1 MFLKSTKT
9 RLLLL
14 LTFFFF
20 SISFGQVSK
29 ETITLIFK
37 KSNYNVEDI
46 KGKRNANQCLNYSE
60 WDSFFTTLFYPN
72 NDKTE
77 DTLRINASANKL
89 FFEFKW
95 FNSDK
100 KTKGILHKGDVV
112 EVAYDKGFP
121 EFTVLNRASKMY
133 DLNLE
138 QQLNLHIPVI
148 KSVNIEAEGYGKYK
162 KAKKLFQEDLKLF
175 YEDLKPKLAN
185 LLANGQISEEVY
197 QAQLNYTKFYSLV
210 QVEDS
215 NLKDYNEE
223 LKTESLIVLQ
233 PYLEFLDAF
242 VKREME
248 IKQIEKKVTNAN
260 IKHGNKTINKVH
272 LKSSDAEDKF
282 NKIEASPLFSTQAK
296 EYLLYD
302 ALNGI
307 AKTSPEKLSEYLN
320 RFKNYSTDTKLID
333 GFQKAFL
340 IDYEALKKVSD
351 QVILLDENK
360 NQITLEKVFG
370 QHKGKGIYVDF
381 WASWCGPC
389 RTALPKS
396 RELHNEYKD
405 IVFLYL
411 STDTNYEA
419 WLKAN
424 KYEKLE
430 QNSYFILN
438 KKADYL
444 KSLEINFIPRYIMY
458 NQESVLIDK
467 NAPRPESPE
476 IKTALNTFNSHN

>member
-1 MFLKSTKT
+1 MLIKSTKT

-14 LTFFFF
+14 LTFFCF

-37 KSNYNVEDI
+37 KSSYNVDDI
-46 KGKRNANQCLNYSE
+46 KGKRNANQSLNYSE

-72 NDKTE
+72 NNKKE
-77 DTLRINASANKL
+77 DTLKITPSADKL

-95 FNSDK
+95 SNSDK

-121 EFTVLNRASKMY
+121 EFTVLNRVTKMY

-138 QQLNLHIPVI
+138 QQLNLHIPAI

-162 KAKKLFQEDLKLF
+162 KANKHFQEELKLF

-223 LKTESLIVLQ
+223 LKSESLIVLQ
-233 PYLEFLDAF
+233 PYREFLDAF
-242 VKREME
+242 VKREMDV
-248 IKQIEKKVTNAN
+248 IQIEKKVDFASTR
-260 IKHGNKTINKVH
+260 KGKTETKKATFKYTDYH
-272 LKSSDAEDKF
+272 DSF
-282 NKIEASPLFSTQAK
+282 NKIESSTLFSGKTK
-296 EYLLYD
+296 EYLLYVT
-302 ALNGI
+302 LNDI
-307 AKTSPEKLSEYLN
+307 AKNNPEKLSEYLN
-320 RFKNYSTDTKLID
+320 RFKDYSTDTKLID

-340 IDYEALKKVSD
+340 IDYESLKKVSD
-351 QVILLDENK
+351 KVILLDENK
-360 NQITLEKVFG
+360 NQITLEKVLE

-444 KSLEINFIPRYIMY
+444 KSLEINFIPRYLIY

-476 IKTALNTFNSHN
+476 IKAALNTIRAN

>member
-1 MFLKSTKT
+1 
-9 RLLLL
+9 
-14 LTFFFF
+14 
-20 SISFGQVSK
+20 
-29 ETITLIFK
+29 
-37 KSNYNVEDI
+37 
-46 KGKRNANQCLNYSE
+46 
-60 WDSFFTTLFYPN
+60 
-72 NDKTE
+72 
-77 DTLRINASANKL
+77 
-89 FFEFKW
+89 
-95 FNSDK
+95 
-100 KTKGILHKGDVV
+100 
-112 EVAYDKGFP
+112 
-121 EFTVLNRASKMY
+121 
-133 DLNLE
+133 
-138 QQLNLHIPVI
+138 
-148 KSVNIEAEGYGKYK
+148 
-162 KAKKLFQEDLKLF
+162 
-175 YEDLKPKLAN
+175 
-185 LLANGQISEEVY
+185 
-197 QAQLNYTKFYSLV
+197 
-210 QVEDS
+210 
-215 NLKDYNEE
+215 
-223 LKTESLIVLQ
+223 
-233 PYLEFLDAF
+233 
-242 VKREME
+242 ME
-248 IKQIEKKVTNAN
+248 IKEIEKKVDFTSTG
-260 IKHGNKTINKVH
+260 KGKTETKKTTFKYTDYH
-272 LKSSDAEDKF
+272 DSF
-282 NKIEASPLFSTQAK
+282 NKIESSTLFSGKTK
-296 EYLLYD
+296 EYLLYVT
-302 ALNGI
+302 LNDI
-307 AKTSPEKLSEYLN
+307 AKNNPEKLSEYLN

-360 NQITLEKVFG
+360 NQITLEKVLE

-476 IKTALNTFNSHN
+476 IKAALNTFSSNN

>member
-1 MFLKSTKT
+1 
-9 RLLLL
+9 
-14 LTFFFF
+14 
-20 SISFGQVSK
+20 
-29 ETITLIFK
+29 
-37 KSNYNVEDI
+37 
-46 KGKRNANQCLNYSE
+46 
-60 WDSFFTTLFYPN
+60 
-72 NDKTE
+72 
-77 DTLRINASANKL
+77 
-89 FFEFKW
+89 
-95 FNSDK
+95 
-100 KTKGILHKGDVV
+100 V
-112 EVAYDKGFP
+112 EVAFDKGFP
-121 EFTVLNRASKMY
+121 EFTVLNRVTKMY

-138 QQLNLHIPVI
+138 QQLNLHIPAI

-162 KAKKLFQEDLKLF
+162 KANKLFQEDLKLF

-197 QAQLNYTKFYSLV
+197 QAQLNFTKFYSLL

-223 LKTESLIVLQ
+223 LKSESLIVLQ
-233 PYLEFLDAF
+233 PYREFLDAF
-242 VKREME
+242 VKKEME
-248 IKQIEKKVTNAN
+248 IKQIEKKVDFTSTR
-260 IKHGNKTINKVH
+260 KGKTETK
-272 LKSSDAEDKF
+272 KTTFKYTDYYDSF
-282 NKIEASPLFSTQAK
+282 NKIESSTLFSGKTK
-296 EYLLYD
+296 EYLLYVT
-302 ALNGI
+302 LNDI
-307 AKTSPEKLSEYLN
+307 AKNNPEKLSEYLN

-351 QVILLDENK
+351 KVILLDENK
-360 NQITLEKVFG
+360 NQITLEKVLK

-476 IKTALNTFNSHN
+476 IKATLNTFSSHN